1 MIRVIDWPT
10 ISAALQPKIRS
21 AASFHEFTRPSSDLP
36 TMASSDEETIAAS
49 RAAARSAG
57 SPGASSISSSTPATR
72 PSASVSRAGRA
83 TKAARPPSGRSAT
96 SSTGSAA
103 RPSAKVR
110 ATGLAA
116 GSSGSPSAASSRQA
130 PLQRA
135 APGAGLRPQRAAA
148 AALCRTTRPSASVA
162 KAATGRPSIRASSAV
177 MILRT
182 PARAPGAACERPWH
196 PKVPASRSARGT
208 AATMAE
214 REGFEPSRRFPAYTL
229 SRRAPSTTRPPLR
242 SRPDKPCPAPLRKTA
257 ETRPPGRSVND
268 LGVFSLIAG
277 RVPADGLSS
286 AAAATTHCAAAR
298 AKRNEKVDRPSGQ
311 DARGTR

>member
-21 AASFHEFTRPSSDLP
+21 AASFHEVTRPSSDLP
-36 TMASSDEETIAAS
+36 TIASSDEETIAAS

-103 RPSAKVR
+103 RPSARVR

-135 APGAGLRPQRAAA
+135 APGAGLRPQSAAA

-162 KAATGRPSIRASSAV
+162 KAATGRLSIRASSAV
-177 MILRT
+177 MILRW
-182 PARAPGAACERPWH
+182 ARVGWRQRAPRPAGSR
-196 PKVPASRSARGT
+196 VPRAEPRGRRPLLRR
-208 AATMAE
+208 AGNHAM
-214 REGFEPSRRFPAYTL
+214 SRRRIQANL
-229 SRRAPSTTRPPLR
+229 
-242 SRPDKPCPAPLRKTA
+242 
-257 ETRPPGRSVND
+257 
-268 LGVFSLIAG
+268 
-277 RVPADGLSS
+277 
-286 AAAATTHCAAAR
+286 
-298 AKRNEKVDRPSGQ
+298 PSGKPGAVQ
-311 DARGTR
+311 CARRVDAQQASPHFSPGPS